1 MSATVLVDL
10 IVVVLLVLA
19 AWSGGRTG
27 AARSAVSLLALAL
40 GLIISAQGQ
49 GAITQF
55 VAQLLPS
62 VDTRLIGLG
71 IFIGGIWIL
80 LAIAS
85 YLIGRLLQASLRAIH
100 LGPVDTAL
108 GAVFGLLQW
117 SVAVA
122 ALVFVLDAALSV
134 RFTLPSPLSEIAAA
148 ITAAQ
153 SSEVIRGLIYPI
165 AGQLFG
171 ELLPE
176 GLRALLVP

>member
-10 IVVVLLVLA
+10 VILVLLVLA

-49 GAITQF
+49 GGITQF
-55 VAQLLPS
+55 VAQLLPG

-100 LGPVDTAL
+100 LGSVDTAL
-108 GAVFGLLQW
+108 GAVFGVLQW
-117 SVAVA
+117 SVAIA
-122 ALVFVLDAALSV
+122 ALIFVLDAAVSV
-134 RFTLPSPLSEIAAA
+134 SFTLPSPLSEIAAA
-148 ITAAQ
+148 ITTAQ

-165 AGQLFG
+165 ASQLLG
-171 ELLPE
+171 GLLPE

>member
-1 MSATVLVDL
+1 MSPTVLVDL
-10 IVVVLLVLA
+10 VAVVLLVLA
-19 AWSGGRTG
+19 AWTGGRTG

-40 GLIISAQGQ
+40 GLVISAQGQ
-49 GAITQF
+49 SAITEF
-55 VAQLLPS
+55 IAQLLPG

-108 GAVFGLLQW
+108 GALFGVLQW
-117 SVAVA
+117 SVALA
-122 ALVFVLDAALSV
+122 ALIFVLDAAASV
-134 RFTLPSPLSEIAAA
+134 NFTLPSPLSEITAA
-148 ITAAQ
+148 IRSAQ

-171 ELLPE
+171 GLLPE
-176 GLRALLVP
+176 GLRTLLVP

>member
-19 AWSGGRTG
+19 AWTGGRTG

-55 VAQLLPS
+55 VAQLLPG

-100 LGPVDTAL
+100 LGPVDTAF
-108 GAVFGLLQW
+108 GAVFGVLQW
-117 SVAVA
+117 SVAIA
-122 ALVFVLDAALSV
+122 ALIFVVDAAASV
-134 RFTLPSPLSEIAAA
+134 DFPLPSPLSDVATA
-148 ITAAQ
+148 IMSAQ

-165 AGQLFG
+165 ASQLFG
-171 ELLPE
+171 GLLPE

>member
-1 MSATVLVDL
+1 MSASVLVDL

-27 AARSAVSLLALAL
+27 AARSAVSLVALAL

-49 GAITQF
+49 SAITSF
-55 VAQLLPS
+55 IAQILPD
-62 VDTRLIGLG
+62 VDTHLIGLG
-71 IFIGGIWIL
+71 IFVGGIWIV

-85 YLIGRLLQASLRAIH
+85 YLIGRLLQASLHAIH

-117 SVAVA
+117 SVAIA
-122 ALVFVLDAALSV
+122 ALIFVVDAAASV
-134 RFTLPSPLSEIAAA
+134 NFPLPSPLSDVATA
-148 ITAAQ
+148 ILSAQ

-165 AGQLFG
+165 ASQLFG
-171 ELLPE
+171 GLLPE

>member
-10 IVVVLLVLA
+10 VILVLLVLA

-49 GAITQF
+49 GAITQV
-55 VAQLLPS
+55 VAQLLPG

-108 GAVFGLLQW
+108 GALFGVLQW
-117 SVAVA
+117 SVAIA
-122 ALVFVLDAALSV
+122 ALIFVLDAAVSV
-134 RFTLPSPLSEIAAA
+134 SFALPSPLSEIAAA
-148 ITAAQ
+148 IAAAQ

-165 AGQLFG
+165 AGQLLG
-171 ELLPE
+171 GLLPE

>member
-1 MSATVLVDL
+1 
-10 IVVVLLVLA
+10 
-19 AWSGGRTG
+19 
-27 AARSAVSLLALAL
+27 VSLVALAL

-49 GAITQF
+49 SAITAF
-55 VAQLLPS
+55 IAQIFPD

-85 YLIGRLLQASLRAIH
+85 YLVGRLLQASLRAIH

-122 ALVFVLDAALSV
+122 ALVFVFDAAASV
-134 RFTLPSPLSEIAAA
+134 NFPLPSPLSEVATA
-148 ITAAQ
+148 ITTAQ
-153 SSEVIRGLIYPI
+153 SSEVLRSLIYPI

-171 ELLPE
+171 GLLPE

>member
-10 IVVVLLVLA
+10 VVVVILVLA

-27 AARSAVSLLALAL
+27 AARSAISLLALAL

-55 VAQLLPS
+55 VAQLLPG

-108 GAVFGLLQW
+108 GAVFGVLQW
-117 SVAVA
+117 SVAIA
-122 ALVFVLDAALSV
+122 ALIFVIDAAVSV
-134 RFTLPSPLSEIAAA
+134 SFTLPSPLSDVAAA
-148 ITAAQ
+148 ITTAQ
-153 SSEVIRGLIYPI
+153 SSEVIRGLFYPI
-165 AGQLFG
+165 ASQLFG
-171 ELLPE
+171 GLLPE